1 MKRRGFKILV
11 LYYYINFVLC
21 DIDEEYARTA
31 PPITPPNF
39 VAWPNG
45 SVPFFINSEHFDN
58 EQTLIIMTSLSLIA
72 FKTCLK
78 FAPVMVPP
86 ANHEH
91 VLTFENPR
99 GTRKCEIHLHG
110 HSSDEPHIVTL
121 GYDCLEAPW
130 MDRIVLGALGLPFEH
145 NRQSRDSFIDVQFEN
160 IEQHAIPLF
169 TKDIAL
175 PAALRALPYDV
186 NSVMHFGDRDFSK
199 NGHRTIIFKDR
210 DTKQKWDGPSE
221 LDLRKIEIIYGAEC
235 RERDRQEKIELC
247 HMYPGVPLVRR
258 KRSVDLETTRS
269 LRVNPDI
276 TPPPELN
283 IPKQTQDILTNLD
296 IEDDVQ
302 KIIEEVFKLSNKALI
317 NTRGKYCNVSKDV
330 LRSTG
335 EPVDIHGIIQ
345 IVADY
350 AQNMVDHAVSN
361 LTSFCAESESIE
373 KYQRQACGGYCPK
386 NYYSTKVFKPYP
398 STKNRPYIPQS
409 TKHVGGFKK
418 RPYDPQYHLR
428 AQEDVREQSQNDT
441 KVEPH
446 DRKKRQALDTAL
458 RRQERLADTKNDST
472 SLKDGEVM
480 KRSKREVTELNRE
493 GRRARRQKSKSNANP
508 RRYSEEIEEDE
519 TQSSEEWNE
528 RKKKRPVVD
537 ASEENQYEGKKPRKP
552 KDNERERTKH
562 QKPPVKRDSEEIFE
576 VYSDDDDETEE
587 KSDERNDKRYKKPLN
602 EEARE
607 STEEHDVIKPK
618 PVKSP
623 MKTVMLSKENEEFYN
638 QRKWPDGVVRYLINR
653 TSTKFD
659 LKDLRR
665 RLGIVNALLS
675 LETCVQIEEI
685 REGDTSK
692 HEDYLV
698 LDNSPDFVTGRV
710 GGRQIFGTP
719 ELLAGGQHRQH
730 TAMMVMAMLGFYFE
744 LARHDRDEY
753 VKIHQRH
760 IRADKLHHFEKI
772 SADATLPLP
781 YDYESATHPP
791 WMYWRKLGKKG
802 ISTVATYKDK
812 DPDGSIMRRL
822 GQNKK
827 LLSETDI
834 IKINSVYG
842 AKCKVVDPKVNQ
854 PKSDWDQ

>member
-1 MKRRGFKILV
+1 MKRRYFKILV
-11 LYYYINFVLC
+11 LFYYINSVLC
-21 DIDEEYARTA
+21 DIDEVFQGTE
-31 PPITPPNF
+31 PPLTPTNL

-45 SVPFFINSEHFDN
+45 SVPFFINTEHFDN

-86 ANHEH
+86 ADHEH

-110 HSSDEPHIVTL
+110 HSKDEPHIVTL
-121 GYDCLEAPW
+121 GYDCLKAPW
-130 MDRIVLGALGLPFEH
+130 MDRIVLRALGLPFEH

-175 PAALRALPYDV
+175 PAALRVLPYDV

-235 RERDRQEKIELC
+235 RQRDRQEKIELC
-247 HMYPGVPLVRR
+247 HMYPGVPLVDRK

-276 TPPPELN
+276 TPPPETN
-283 IPKQTQDILTNLD
+283 IPKEIQDTLTNLD
-296 IEDDVQ
+296 IEADVQ
-302 KIIEEVFKLSNKALI
+302 KIVEDVFKLSNKALI
-317 NTRGKYCNVSKDV
+317 NIRGKYCNASKDV

-345 IVADY
+345 IVVDY

-361 LTSFCAESESIE
+361 LTSFCAESDSIE
-373 KYQRQACGGYCPK
+373 KYQRQICRGCDK

-398 STKNRPYIPQS
+398 STKHQPYIPQS

-418 RPYDPQYHLR
+418 RPYDPQYYLR
-428 AQEDVREQSQNDT
+428 AQEEAKEKSQNDT

-446 DRKKRQALDTAL
+446 DRKKIQALNTAL
-458 RRQERLADTKNDST
+458 RVERLADTKDDSKI
-472 SLKDGEVM
+472 SKDGEVTM
-480 KRSKREVTELNRE
+480 KRSKREATEPNR
-493 GRRARRQKSKSNANP
+493 GK
-508 RRYSEEIEEDE
+508 
-519 TQSSEEWNE
+519 

-537 ASEENQYEGKKPRKP
+537 APEENHDDFEGKKSRKP
-552 KDNERERTKH
+552 KNNERERMKH
-562 QKPPVKRDSEEIFE
+562 KKQPMKKESEDKFE
-576 VYSDDDDETEE
+576 AYFDKDEESEE
-587 KSDERNDKRYKKPLN
+587 KSDEGNDKRKKKPLN
-602 EEARE
+602 EEFRE
-607 STEEHDVIKPK
+607 LNDEPSDEAPVGVESFVKKPK
-618 PVKSP
+618 PVKRSP
-623 MKTVMLSKENEEFYN
+623 KTVTLSKENGEFYK
-638 QRKWPDGVVRYLINR
+638 QRKWPQGVVRYLINR
-653 TSTKFD
+653 TSTNFNV
-659 LKDLRR
+659 KDLRR
-665 RLGIVNALLS
+665 RLGIVNAILS
-675 LETCVQIEEI
+675 LETCVEIEEI
-685 REGDTSK
+685 RAGDTNK

-753 VKIHQRH
+753 VKVHQRH

-772 SADATLPLP
+772 GADATLPLP

-812 DPDGSIMRRL
+812 DPDGSIMRTL
-822 GQNKK
+822 GQHKT

-842 AKCKVVDPKVNQ
+842 VKCMVVDPNVNE
-854 PKSDWDQ
+854 PNSDWD